1 MTTEQEPKFEIT
13 TTRHFTSWLAEQ
25 RVSLAF
31 TTYQTGKLFFL
42 GINPD
47 GRLSI
52 FERSFERC
60 MGLYASPDAQTLYM
74 SSIYQ
79 LWRFE
84 MTINRGQAYA
94 GYDAI
99 YLPRMSYVTG
109 DLDVHDIAVTGNNT
123 LVFVNTLFS
132 CLATVSD
139 KHNFIPLW
147 KPPFITKLAAEDRCH
162 LNGLALKDGKP
173 KYVTCVSRSDVNNG
187 WREHRRDGGVV
198 MDIDTNEI
206 IVDGLSMPHSPRWHN
221 NRLWLQNSGTGYFGY
236 VDIEKGKFEPVTF
249 CPGYLRGMCFTGD
262 YAVVGLSQPRDN
274 KTFTGLQLQETLEEK
289 KAQPRC
295 AIQVINLN
303 TGDVVH
309 SANIEGIVSELY
321 DVVALRN
328 VTRPMAIGFKSDEI
342 KHVIS
347 IGPNG

>member
-1 MTTEQEPKFEIT
+1 MTEKQEKKLEIN

-25 RVSLAF
+25 RISLAF
-31 TTYQTGKLFFL
+31 TTYQTGKLFLL

-47 GRLSI
+47 GRLSV

-60 MGLYASPDAQTLYM
+60 MGLYATPDARTLYM

-84 MTINRGQAYA
+84 MTSNQGQAYA
-94 GYDAI
+94 GYDAL

-109 DLDVHDIAVTGNNT
+109 DLDIHDIVLTGDNN
-123 LVFVNTLFS
+123 LVFANTLFS
-132 CLATVSD
+132 CLATVSE

-147 KPPFITKLAAEDRCH
+147 TPPYITKLAAEDRCH
-162 LNGLALKDGKP
+162 LNGLALRDGKP
-173 KYVTCVSRSDVNNG
+173 RYVTSVSRSDINAG
-187 WREHRRDGGVV
+187 WREHRADGGIV
-198 MDIDTNEI
+198 MDIDSGEVV
-206 IVDGLSMPHSPRWHN
+206 VDRLSMPHSPRWHN
-221 NRLWLQNSGTGYFGY
+221 NKLWLLNSGTGYFGY
-236 VDIEKGKFEPVTF
+236 VDMEKGKFEPVTF
-249 CPGYLRGMCFTGD
+249 CPGYLRGMCFSGD
-262 YAVVGLSQPRDN
+262 YAVVGLSQPREN
-274 KTFTGLQLQETLEEK
+274 KTFTGLALQDTLEEK

-303 TGDVVH
+303 TGDVTH

-321 DVVALRN
+321 DVVVLPGVA
-328 VTRPMAIGFKSDEI
+328 RPMAIGFKSDEI

-347 IGPNG
+347 VG